1 MLLDYLCPSR
11 KGRRNLASAFAGE
24 IVAAMEAIADNAEI
38 KRLLLNDMSA
48 GAASFDFTGFELPRL
63 AIYEAN
69 AHRLSVFN
77 APLPRELSYFYT
89 RMMTLPGHLRALSLS
104 GQASGDTTPQRT
116 KVAFEEIT
124 RTMDLGDSLLRNIR
138 GFISRR
144 KPSSISR
151 A

>member
-1 MLLDYLCPSR
+1 MLLDYLCPRR

-24 IVAAMEAIADNAEI
+24 IVAAMEAVADNAEI
-38 KRLLLNDMSA
+38 KRLLRNDSSA
-48 GAASFDFTGFELPRL
+48 AAPFDFTGFELPRL
-63 AIYEAN
+63 TIYEAN
-69 AHRLSVFN
+69 AHRLSLFN

-89 RMMTLPGHLRALSLS
+89 RMMTLPGHLRALSSS
-104 GQASGDTTPQRT
+104 GPASGDDAPQRT

-124 RTMDLGDSLLRNIR
+124 RTMDLGDSLLRSIK

-144 KPSSISR
+144 QPRSVSR